1 MKTNDN
7 QKYVYIR
14 SLRERVPVTEEEFEN
29 YYRDIDTFRKKQ
41 QRHGRCVCPEA
52 KRLDCD
58 MDCETCPFRRAG
70 DGLSLDYQGEEAN
83 ETWLDEFPDCGP
95 SPCELMEDSDLLI
108 ALRRVLAELTPDEQA
123 ICRVIMG
130 DFAERAA
137 AAELNVPRTTYIYR
151 RDKLLARL
159 KNILQD
165 FS

>member
-7 QKYVYIR
+7 QKYIYIR
-14 SLRERVPVTEEEFEN
+14 SLRERVPVTQEEFEN

-95 SPCELMEDSDLLI
+95 SPCELMEDADLLD
-108 ALRRVLAELTPDEQA
+108 ALHRVLAELNPDEQA
-123 ICRVIMG
+123 ICNYIMVNL
-130 DFAERAA
+130 AERAA
-137 AAELNVPRTTYIYR
+137 ARELNISLSTYQYR
-151 RDKLLARL
+151 KGRLMARL
-159 KNILQD
+159 KNILKN
-165 FS
+165 FM